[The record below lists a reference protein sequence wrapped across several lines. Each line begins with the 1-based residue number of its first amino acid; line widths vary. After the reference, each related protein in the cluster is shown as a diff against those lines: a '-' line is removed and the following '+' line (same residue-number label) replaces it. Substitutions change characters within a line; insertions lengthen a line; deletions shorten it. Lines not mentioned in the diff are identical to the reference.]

1 VALSDSDLNLKLA
14 VSALF
19 RALGYTIFQEVNL
32 CTYSYQPKYSR
43 KQITDFDVLG
53 VRVDADFDVE
63 IAVAECKSVEVR
75 AMENLLKLS
84 GVKKLFNATKAY
96 FVQKRIDINA
106 REIGRELGIW
116 VLDDQ
121 NLSTLMAGV
130 ETSEKPYVEMERTV
144 YEARTES
151 NSILKRDLS
160 KLLDYLRYDYW
171 TLPEHRN
178 IINLIRLLD
187 QGSKHLDPNTH
198 AHSVGVHQVATN
210 LALAIL
216 RLTGE
221 IARHNIDDLREG
233 TLTRLLGG
241 ARERRDR
248 EAVFDTVAKLIPN
261 SNLSVSPPFLEG
273 LTELVARFVNASASA
288 ASVVACLDHF
298 TRRTLKAEVDKVYGE
313 PEHVFGSRTVKLSRD
328 IIHFMLEHCRIPKAL
343 FRNSMNDGDV
353 AKNKKL

>member
-1 VALSDSDLNLKLA
+1 
-14 VSALF
+14 
-19 RALGYTIFQEVNL
+19 
-32 CTYSYQPKYSR
+32 YSR

-63 IAVAECKSVEVR
+63 IAVAECKSVEER
-75 AMENLLKLS
+75 AMENLLKLN
-84 GVKKLFNATKAY
+84 GVRELFNATKAC

-116 VLDDQ
+116 VLDEN

-130 ETSEKPYVEMERTV
+130 GTSEKSYVEMERTI
-144 YEARTES
+144 YEARIES
-151 NSILKRDLS
+151 NSALKGDLS
-160 KLLDYLRYDYW
+160 KVLDYLRYDYC

-178 IINLIRLLD
+178 IINLIRLLEL
-187 QGSKHLDPNTH
+187 GSKILDPDTH
-198 AHSVGVHQVATN
+198 AHAVEVHQVATN

-248 EAVFDTVAKLIPN
+248 EAVFDTVAKLVPN
-261 SNLSVSPPFLEG
+261 SQLSVSPPFLEG
-273 LTELVARFVNASASA
+273 LTELVARFVNAFASA
-288 ASVVACLDHF
+288 AGVVACLDHF
-298 TRRTLKAEVDKVYGE
+298 TRRTLRADVDKVYGD
-313 PEHVFGSRTVKLSRD
+313 P
-328 IIHFMLEHCRIPKAL
+328 
-343 FRNSMNDGDV
+343 
-353 AKNKKL
+353 